1 MIPRQWDHVTIAYD
15 YCELTCVNYDINPQA
30 FTGMSKEE
38 LMKYAN
44 DPFWVRL
51 RWICF
56 VGFWAIWVGMLVGAI
71 LIIIGAPKCA
81 APQPLSWW
89 KRGPHAKFGN
99 VGTCQASDVQSAEK
113 LSASGVIYE
122 LPAQNT
128 YEVTKPAVEAQI
140 KQLVDIYK
148 NSKIKIILDL
158 TPNFATKES
167 QLVQDALA
175 SEEKRSAFFWKSAGP
190 ELPNNWKKVGG
201 NSSAWE
207 TVEGSYVLSQFQPG
221 TYDLR
226 MNSTIVRQE
235 FGGVLKHLL
244 GLGINGF
251 RLKNTKFFLINDNL
265 ENEDIALSP
274 NYNMVDYGFYTHTK
288 STFQSGLGDVL
299 YDYLGIVKNASADA
313 FLSVA
318 EDIIRPDAYKL
329 SKPADAFGIDLLLL
343 GDFIKTLSASKP
355 SKNLK
360 QELEQT
366 LIVTSNSS
374 WLQWNLADVYVDTVA
389 DPSALALFVSLLPG
403 VPIVP
408 VDSIEFSGVAK
419 ETYTEIQTLRT
430 SHSFM
435 HGSVNVYEINH
446 LISYT
451 R

>member
-1 MIPRQWDHVTIAYD
+1 
-15 YCELTCVNYDINPQA
+15 
-30 FTGMSKEE
+30 
-38 LMKYAN
+38 MKYAN

-99 VGTCQASDVQSAEK
+99 VDTCQVSDVQSAEK
-113 LSASGVIYE
+113 LAASGVIYE

-128 YEVTKPAVEAQI
+128 YEVTKPDVEAQI

-148 NSKIKIILDL
+148 NSKIKIILDV
-158 TPNFATKES
+158 TPNFVTKES
-167 QLVQDALA
+167 HLMQEALA
-175 SEEKRSAFFWKSAGP
+175 SEEKRSAFVWKKAGT

-207 TVEGSYVLSQFQPG
+207 TVEGSYVLSQFRPG

-226 MNSTIVRQE
+226 MNSTLVRRE

-244 GLGINGF
+244 GLGIGGF
-251 RLKNTKFFLINDNL
+251 RLKNTKFFLVNDNL
-265 ENEDIALSP
+265 ENEDISHAP
-274 NYNMVDYGFYTHTK
+274 KDFNMVDYGFYTHTQ

-329 SKPADAFGIDLLLL
+329 SKPADAYGIDLPLI
-343 GDFIKTLSASKP
+343 GDFIQTLSATKP

-366 LIVTSNSS
+366 LISSNNFS
-374 WLQWNLADVYVDTVA
+374 WLQWNLADVYVDTPT

-408 VDSIEFSGVAK
+408 VDSIEFTKVDK
-419 ETYTEIQTLRT
+419 ETYTEIQTMRT
-430 SHSFM
+430 SPSFM
-435 HGSVNVYEINH
+435 HGNVNVYEINQ